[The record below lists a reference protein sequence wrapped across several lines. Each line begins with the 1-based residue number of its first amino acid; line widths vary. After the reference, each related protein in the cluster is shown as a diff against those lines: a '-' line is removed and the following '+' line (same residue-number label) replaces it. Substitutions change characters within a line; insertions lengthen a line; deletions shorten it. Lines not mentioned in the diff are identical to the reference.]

1 SVLEPAP
8 EPVPQRA
15 PEAERRQLTAMFC
28 DLVGSTSISERLDP
42 EELRDIL
49 ALYYE
54 RCTEVIDRFG
64 GHISR
69 YVGDGIDVHFGY
81 PQAFE
86 DSVKRAAYSGLHI
99 LRAIEKLNEDLRPRG
114 IEFVVRIGINTGL
127 VVVGSIGKG
136 TAHEET
142 AVVGDVPIVAARLQN
157 LAEPG

>member
-1 SVLEPAP
+1 QAFRDNDIDAEVLSRLSADDLVAIGVSSVGHRRRLLDAIMVLSGEPTPARASVLEPAP

-69 YVGDGIDVHFGY
+69 YVGDGIDVYFGY

-99 LRAIEKLNEDLRPRG
+99 LRAI
-114 IEFVVRIGINTGL
+114 
-127 VVVGSIGKG
+127 
-136 TAHEET
+136 
-142 AVVGDVPIVAARLQN
+142 
-157 LAEPG
+157 